1 MAEIDKPVLDADTTI
16 GFPNVGETIC
26 ILDVWVTEE
35 GVKLYIN
42 DNFTEKRVVEPSY
55 LYTRMELH
63 EYEVRK
69 SFGFEEK
76 DYR

>member
-1 MAEIDKPVLDADTTI
+1 MAETGKPVLDADTRI
-16 GFPNVGETIC
+16 RFPNVEETVC

-35 GVKLYIN
+35 GAKLYIN
-42 DNFTEKRVVEPSY
+42 DNFTEKRVVDASY

-69 SFGFEEK
+69 SFGVEEK